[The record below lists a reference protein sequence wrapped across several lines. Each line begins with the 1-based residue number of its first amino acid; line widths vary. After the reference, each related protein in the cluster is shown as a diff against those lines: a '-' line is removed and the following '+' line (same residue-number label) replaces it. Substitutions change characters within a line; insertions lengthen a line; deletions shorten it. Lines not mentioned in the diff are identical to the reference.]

1 MAEGRSRAGTI
12 TAQSG
17 LRQDVMS
24 VITPAGQVTAP
35 VAPGQMGS
43 ALDPRAA
50 EVYVG
55 ELGRW
60 RDARRRELD
69 ELDKAALQAAS
80 GSAATGDILLSMA
93 VWKAVSDRYELLLA
107 TWNSGRVGIT
117 ELTRMSTLIWG
128 RLDASTASGLSVSLP
143 EACRLSDALLSQLRV
158 KLGLDPSGM
167 EITERI
173 RQLRAQMERIREQID
188 LEPAGA
194 AQQQAALDQSRLA
207 RRLKELADKAG
218 RGGDVAGLLGPLEID
233 ASTFERDLIVGGAR
247 RRDAAA
253 LVQRAREQR
262 ADLGAREAALHTIVE
277 DCIRRVDP
285 APRYAVPDTA
295 ALGEMP
301 NTRDELEDYL
311 RRLDQVSR
319 AMTIAQ
325 TAYAKALEDHKELG
339 SRLEAYRAKAIA
351 TGVAEVPDVAQAYQ
365 LARNA
370 LDDRPS
376 RMVLAKQLVTVYQTY
391 LQTTPAPHAV
401 HPATSSE
408 TN

>member
-1 MAEGRSRAGTI
+1 
-12 TAQSG
+12 
-17 LRQDVMS
+17 MS
-24 VITPAGQVTAP
+24 VITPAGQVIAP

-43 ALDPRAA
+43 ALDARAA
-50 EVYVG
+50 DVYID

-60 RDARRRELD
+60 RDARRHELD

-93 VWKAVSDRYELLLA
+93 LWKAVSDRYELLLA
-107 TWNSGRVGIT
+107 TWNSGRVGVT

-158 KLGLDPSGM
+158 KLGFDPSGT

-188 LEPAGA
+188 LEPAGT
-194 AQQQAALDQSRLA
+194 AQQQAALEQSRLA
-207 RRLKELADKAG
+207 RRLKELTDKAG

-233 ASTFERDLIVGGAR
+233 ASTFERDLIVAGAR
-247 RRDAAA
+247 RRDSAA
-253 LVQRAREQR
+253 LVERAREQR
-262 ADLGAREAALHTIVE
+262 ADLRAREAALHRIVE
-277 DCIRRVDP
+277 ECIRRVDP
-285 APRYAVPDTA
+285 APRYAVPDIA

-319 AMTIAQ
+319 AMTLAQ
-325 TAYAKALEDHKELG
+325 TAYTKALEEHQELD
-339 SRLEAYRAKAIA
+339 SRLEAYRAKAMA

-370 LDDRPS
+370 LDDTPS
-376 RMVLAKQLVTVYQTY
+376 RMVLARQLVSVYQTY
-391 LQTTPAPHAV
+391 LQTTAAPHAV
-401 HPATSSE
+401 HPATSADP
-408 TN
+408 N

>member
-1 MAEGRSRAGTI
+1 
-12 TAQSG
+12 
-17 LRQDVMS
+17 MS
-24 VITPAGQVTAP
+24 VLTPAGQVTAP
-35 VAPGQMGS
+35 VAPGRMGQ
-43 ALDPRAA
+43 ALDAGAA
-50 EVYVG
+50 QVYLD

-60 RDARRRELD
+60 RDGRRGELD
-69 ELDKAALQAAS
+69 ALDKAALQAAT
-80 GSAATGDILLSMA
+80 GSSATGDILLSMA
-93 VWKAVSDRYELLLA
+93 LWKAVSDRYELLLA
-107 TWNSGRVGIT
+107 TWNSGRVGAT

-194 AQQQAALDQSRLA
+194 AQQQAALEQSRLA
-207 RRLKELADKAG
+207 RRLRELADKAS
-218 RGGDVAGLLGPLEID
+218 RGGDVAGMLGPMEID
-233 ASTFERDLIVGGAR
+233 AATFERDLIVNGAR

-253 LVQRAREQR
+253 LLQRARDQR
-262 ADLGAREAALHTIVE
+262 ADLEAREAALHSIVE
-277 DCIRRVDP
+277 ECVRRVDP

-295 ALGEMP
+295 ALGPVP
-301 NTRDELEDYL
+301 NTLDQLEDYL

-325 TAYAKALEDHKELG
+325 TAYAKALHDHEELAA
-339 SRLEAYRAKAIA
+339 RLEAYHAKAVA
-351 TGVAEVPDVAQAYQ
+351 TSMADIPDIAQAYQ

-370 LDDRPS
+370 LDQRPS
-376 RMVLAKQLVTVYQTY
+376 RMVLASQLVTVYQTY

-408 TN
+408 ST

>member
-1 MAEGRSRAGTI
+1 
-12 TAQSG
+12 
-17 LRQDVMS
+17 MS
-24 VITPAGQVTAP
+24 MVSPAGQVTAP
-35 VAPGQMGS
+35 VAPGRMGQ
-43 ALDPRAA
+43 ALDPMAA
-50 EVYVG
+50 QVYMD
-55 ELGRW
+55 ELVRW
-60 RDARRRELD
+60 RDGRRRELD
-69 ELDKAALQAAS
+69 ELDRAALQAAT
-80 GSAATGDILLSMA
+80 GSSATGDILLSMA
-93 VWKAVSDRYELLLA
+93 LWKAVSDRYELLFA
-107 TWNSGRVGIT
+107 TWNSGRVGAT
-117 ELTRMSTLIWG
+117 ELMRMSTLIWG

-194 AQQQAALDQSRLA
+194 AQQQAALEQSRLA
-207 RRLKELADKAG
+207 RRLRELAEKAG
-218 RGGDVAGLLGPLEID
+218 RGGDVAGMLGSMEID
-233 ASTFERDLIVGGAR
+233 AATFERDLIVNGAR

-262 ADLGAREAALHTIVE
+262 ADLDAREAALHSIVE
-277 DCIRRVDP
+277 ESVRRVDP

-295 ALGEMP
+295 ALGPVP
-301 NTRDELEDYL
+301 NTLDQLENYL

-325 TAYAKALEDHKELG
+325 TAYRKALEDHDELA
-339 SRLEAYRAKAIA
+339 SRLEAYHAKAMA
-351 TGVAEVPDVAQAYQ
+351 TGVADVPDVAQAYE

-370 LDDRPS
+370 LDQRPS
-376 RMVLAKQLVTVYQTY
+376 RMVLANQLVTVYQTY

-401 HPATSSE
+401 HPAISSE
-408 TN
+408 ST

>member
-1 MAEGRSRAGTI
+1 
-12 TAQSG
+12 
-17 LRQDVMS
+17 MS
-24 VITPAGQVTAP
+24 VLTPAGQVTAP
-35 VAPGQMGS
+35 VAPGRMGQ
-43 ALDPRAA
+43 ALDAGAA
-50 EVYVG
+50 QVYLD

-60 RDARRRELD
+60 RDGRRGELD
-69 ELDKAALQAAS
+69 ALDKAALQAAT
-80 GSAATGDILLSMA
+80 GSSATGDILLSMA
-93 VWKAVSDRYELLLA
+93 LWKAVSDRYELLLA
-107 TWNSGRVGIT
+107 TWNSGRVGAT

-194 AQQQAALDQSRLA
+194 AQQQAALEQSRLA
-207 RRLKELADKAG
+207 RRLRELADKAS
-218 RGGDVAGLLGPLEID
+218 RGGDVAGMLGPMEID
-233 ASTFERDLIVGGAR
+233 AATFERDLIVNGAR

-253 LVQRAREQR
+253 LLQRARDQR
-262 ADLGAREAALHTIVE
+262 ADLEAREAALHNIVE
-277 DCIRRVDP
+277 ECVRRVDP

-295 ALGEMP
+295 ALGPVP
-301 NTRDELEDYL
+301 NTLDQLEDYL

-325 TAYAKALEDHKELG
+325 TAYAKALHDHEELAA
-339 SRLEAYRAKAIA
+339 RLEAYHAKAVA
-351 TGVAEVPDVAQAYQ
+351 TSMADIPDIAQAYQ

-370 LDDRPS
+370 LDQRPS
-376 RMVLAKQLVTVYQTY
+376 RMVLASQLVTVYQTY

-408 TN
+408 ST

>member
-1 MAEGRSRAGTI
+1 
-12 TAQSG
+12 
-17 LRQDVMS
+17 MS
-24 VITPAGQVTAP
+24 VVTPAGHVTAP
-35 VAPGQMGS
+35 VAPGRMGQ
-43 ALDPRAA
+43 ALDARAA
-50 EVYVG
+50 QVYVD

-60 RDARRRELD
+60 RDGRRGELD
-69 ELDKAALQAAS
+69 ELDKAALQAAT
-80 GSAATGDILLSMA
+80 GSSATGDILLSMA
-93 VWKAVSDRYELLLA
+93 LWKAVSDRYELLFA
-107 TWNSGRVGIT
+107 TWNSGRVGAT
-117 ELTRMSTLIWG
+117 ELMRMSTLIWG

-194 AQQQAALDQSRLA
+194 AQQQAALEQSRLA
-207 RRLKELADKAG
+207 RRLRELAEKAS
-218 RGGDVAGLLGPLEID
+218 RGGDVAGMLGPMEID
-233 ASTFERDLIVGGAR
+233 AATFERDLIVNGAR

-253 LVQRAREQR
+253 LVQRAREER
-262 ADLGAREAALHTIVE
+262 ADLDAREAALHSIVE
-277 DCIRRVDP
+277 ECVRRVDP

-295 ALGEMP
+295 ALGPVP
-301 NTRDELEDYL
+301 NTLDQLENYL

-325 TAYAKALEDHKELG
+325 TAYMKALQDHEELA
-339 SRLEAYRAKAIA
+339 SRLEAYRAKAVA
-351 TGVAEVPDVAQAYQ
+351 TGVADVPDVAQAYE

-370 LDDRPS
+370 LDQRPS
-376 RMVLAKQLVTVYQTY
+376 RMVLADQLVTVYQTY

-408 TN
+408 ST

>member
-1 MAEGRSRAGTI
+1 
-12 TAQSG
+12 
-17 LRQDVMS
+17 MS
-24 VITPAGQVTAP
+24 VTTPAGQVTAP

-93 VWKAVSDRYELLLA
+93 LWKAVSDRYELLLA

-117 ELTRMSTLIWG
+117 ELTRLSTLIWG

-194 AQQQAALDQSRLA
+194 AQQQAALEQSRLA

-262 ADLGAREAALHTIVE
+262 ADLGAREAALHNIVE
-277 DCIRRVDP
+277 ECIRRVDP

-325 TAYAKALEDHKELG
+325 TAYAKTLEDHEELG

>member
-1 MAEGRSRAGTI
+1 
-12 TAQSG
+12 
-17 LRQDVMS
+17 MS
-24 VITPAGQVTAP
+24 VTTPAGQVTAP

-50 EVYVG
+50 EVYLG

-80 GSAATGDILLSMA
+80 GTTATGDILLSMA
-93 VWKAVSDRYELLLA
+93 LWKAVADRYELLLA
-107 TWNSGRVGIT
+107 TWSSGRVGVT

-128 RLDASTASGLSVSLP
+128 RLDASAASGLSVSLP

-194 AQQQAALDQSRLA
+194 AQQQAALEQSRLA

-233 ASTFERDLIVGGAR
+233 ASTFERDLIVGAAR

-253 LVQRAREQR
+253 LVERAREQR
-262 ADLGAREAALHTIVE
+262 ADLRAREAALHRIVE
-277 DCIRRVDP
+277 ECIRRVDP
-285 APRYAVPDTA
+285 APRYAVPDIA

-319 AMTIAQ
+319 AMTLAQ
-325 TAYAKALEDHKELG
+325 TAYTKALEDHQELG
-339 SRLEAYRAKAIA
+339 SRLEAYRAKAMA

-376 RMVLAKQLVTVYQTY
+376 RMVLARQLVSVYQTY

-401 HPATSSE
+401 HPATSAE
-408 TN
+408 PN

>member
-1 MAEGRSRAGTI
+1 
-12 TAQSG
+12 
-17 LRQDVMS
+17 MS

-69 ELDKAALQAAS
+69 ELDKAALQAAT

-93 VWKAVSDRYELLLA
+93 LWKAVSDRYELLLA
-107 TWNSGRVGIT
+107 TWNSGRVGAT

-158 KLGLDPSGM
+158 KLGLDPSGL

-194 AQQQAALDQSRLA
+194 SQQQAALEQSRLA
-207 RRLKELADKAG
+207 RRLKDLADKAG
-218 RGGDVAGLLGPLEID
+218 RGGDVAGPLGPLEID

-262 ADLGAREAALHTIVE
+262 ADLGAREAALHNIVE
-277 DCIRRVDP
+277 ECIRRVDP

-301 NTRDELEDYL
+301 NTRDELENYL

-325 TAYAKALEDHKELG
+325 KAYAKALEDHEELG

-376 RMVLAKQLVTVYQTY
+376 RMALAKQLVTVYQTY

-401 HPATSSE
+401 HPVTSSE

>member
-1 MAEGRSRAGTI
+1 
-12 TAQSG
+12 
-17 LRQDVMS
+17 MS
-24 VITPAGQVTAP
+24 VLTPAGQVTAP
-35 VAPGQMGS
+35 VAPGRMGQ
-43 ALDPRAA
+43 ALDATAA
-50 EVYVG
+50 QVYLD

-60 RDARRRELD
+60 RDGRRGELD
-69 ELDKAALQAAS
+69 ALDKAALQAAT
-80 GSAATGDILLSMA
+80 GSSATGDILLSMA
-93 VWKAVSDRYELLLA
+93 LWKAVSDRYELLLA
-107 TWNSGRVGIT
+107 TWNSGRVGAT
-117 ELTRMSTLIWG
+117 ELMRMSTLIWG

-194 AQQQAALDQSRLA
+194 AQQQAALEQSRLA
-207 RRLKELADKAG
+207 RRLRELADKAS
-218 RGGDVAGLLGPLEID
+218 RGGDVAGMLGPMEID
-233 ASTFERDLIVGGAR
+233 AATFERDLIVNGAR

-253 LVQRAREQR
+253 LVQRARDQR
-262 ADLGAREAALHTIVE
+262 ADLEAREAALHSIVE
-277 DCIRRVDP
+277 ECVRRVDP

-295 ALGEMP
+295 ALGPVP
-301 NTRDELEDYL
+301 NIRDQLEDYL

-325 TAYAKALEDHKELG
+325 TAYAKALHDHEELAA
-339 SRLEAYRAKAIA
+339 RLEAYHAKAVA
-351 TGVAEVPDVAQAYQ
+351 TGMAEIPDIAQAYE

-370 LDDRPS
+370 LDQRPS
-376 RMVLAKQLVTVYQTY
+376 RMVLAGQLVTVYQTY

-401 HPATSSE
+401 HPARSSE
-408 TN
+408 ST

>member
-1 MAEGRSRAGTI
+1 
-12 TAQSG
+12 
-17 LRQDVMS
+17 MS
-24 VITPAGQVTAP
+24 VITPAGQVIAP

-43 ALDPRAA
+43 ALDARAA
-50 EVYVG
+50 DVYMD

-60 RDARRRELD
+60 RDARRHELD

-93 VWKAVSDRYELLLA
+93 LWKAVSDRYELLLA
-107 TWNSGRVGIT
+107 TWNSGRVGVT

-158 KLGLDPSGM
+158 KLGLDPSGT

-173 RQLRAQMERIREQID
+173 RQLRAQMERVREQID

-194 AQQQAALDQSRLA
+194 AQQQAALEQSRLA

-253 LVQRAREQR
+253 LVQRARDQR
-262 ADLGAREAALHTIVE
+262 ADLRAREATLRRIVE
-277 DCIRRVDP
+277 ECIRRVDP

-325 TAYAKALEDHKELG
+325 TAYTKALEDHKELD
-339 SRLEAYRAKAIA
+339 SRLEAYRAKASA
-351 TGVAEVPDVAQAYQ
+351 TGVAEIPDVAQAYQ

-376 RMVLAKQLVTVYQTY
+376 RMVLARQLVSVYQTY
-391 LQTTPAPHAV
+391 LQTTPAPQAV
-401 HPATSSE
+401 QPATSSE
-408 TN
+408 PN

>member
-1 MAEGRSRAGTI
+1 
-12 TAQSG
+12 
-17 LRQDVMS
+17 MS
-24 VITPAGQVTAP
+24 VITPAGQVIAP

-43 ALDPRAA
+43 ALDARAA
-50 EVYVG
+50 DVYID

-60 RDARRRELD
+60 RDARRHELD

-93 VWKAVSDRYELLLA
+93 LWKAVSDRYELLLA
-107 TWNSGRVGIT
+107 TWNSGRVGVT

-158 KLGLDPSGM
+158 KLGFDPSGT

-188 LEPAGA
+188 LEPAGT
-194 AQQQAALDQSRLA
+194 AQQQAALEQSRLA
-207 RRLKELADKAG
+207 RRLKELTDKAG

-233 ASTFERDLIVGGAR
+233 ASTFERDLIVAGAR
-247 RRDAAA
+247 RRDSAA
-253 LVQRAREQR
+253 LVERAREQR
-262 ADLGAREAALHTIVE
+262 ADLRAREAALHRIVE
-277 DCIRRVDP
+277 ECIRRVDP
-285 APRYAVPDTA
+285 APRYAVPDIA

-301 NTRDELEDYL
+301 STRDELANYL

-319 AMTIAQ
+319 AMTLAQ
-325 TAYAKALEDHKELG
+325 TAYTKALEDHQELG
-339 SRLEAYRAKAIA
+339 SRLEAYRAKAMA

-370 LDDRPS
+370 LDDTPS
-376 RMVLAKQLVTVYQTY
+376 RMVLARQLVSVYQTY
-391 LQTTPAPHAV
+391 LQTTPAPRAV
-401 HPATSSE
+401 HPATSAE
-408 TN
+408 PN

>member
-1 MAEGRSRAGTI
+1 MAQRRSRTRTGP
-12 TAQSG
+12 AQSG
-17 LRQDVMS
+17 VRQDVMS
-24 VITPAGQVTAP
+24 VVTPVGQVTAP
-35 VAPGQMGS
+35 VAPGRMGQ
-43 ALDPRAA
+43 ALDPTAA
-50 EVYVG
+50 QVYID

-60 RDARRRELD
+60 RDGRRRELD
-69 ELDKAALQAAS
+69 ELDKAALRAAT
-80 GSAATGDILLSMA
+80 GSSATGDILLSMA
-93 VWKAVSDRYELLLA
+93 LWKAVSDRYELLLA
-107 TWNSGRVGIT
+107 TWNSGRVGAT
-117 ELTRMSTLIWG
+117 ELTRLSTLIWG

-167 EITERI
+167 ETTERI

-194 AQQQAALDQSRLA
+194 AQQQAALEQSRLA
-207 RRLKELADKAG
+207 RRLKELADKAS
-218 RGGDVAGLLGPLEID
+218 RGGDVAGMLGRMEID
-233 ASTFERDLIVGGAR
+233 AATFERDLIVNGAR

-262 ADLGAREAALHTIVE
+262 ADLDAREAALRSIVE
-277 DCIRRVDP
+277 ECVRRIDP

-295 ALGEMP
+295 ALGPVP
-301 NTRDELEDYL
+301 NTLDQLENYL

-325 TAYAKALEDHKELG
+325 TAYTKALQDHEELA
-339 SRLEAYRAKAIA
+339 SRLEAYRAKATA
-351 TGVAEVPDVAQAYQ
+351 TGVADVPDVAQAYE

-370 LDDRPS
+370 LDQRPS
-376 RMVLAKQLVTVYQTY
+376 RMVLADQLVTVYQTY

-408 TN
+408 ST

>member
-1 MAEGRSRAGTI
+1 
-12 TAQSG
+12 
-17 LRQDVMS
+17 MS
-24 VITPAGQVTAP
+24 VVTPTGQVTAP
-35 VAPGQMGS
+35 VAPGRMGQ
-43 ALDPRAA
+43 ALDVRAA
-50 EVYVG
+50 QVYMD

-60 RDARRRELD
+60 RDGRRRELD
-69 ELDKAALQAAS
+69 ELDKAALQAAT
-80 GSAATGDILLSMA
+80 GSSATGDILLSMA
-93 VWKAVSDRYELLLA
+93 LWKAVSDRYELLFA
-107 TWNSGRVGIT
+107 TWNSGRVGAT
-117 ELTRMSTLIWG
+117 ELMRMSSLIWG

-143 EACRLSDALLSQLRV
+143 EACQLSDALLSQLRV

-194 AQQQAALDQSRLA
+194 AQQQAALEQSRLA
-207 RRLKELADKAG
+207 RRLRELADKAS
-218 RGGDVAGLLGPLEID
+218 RGGDVAGMLGPMEID
-233 ASTFERDLIVGGAR
+233 AATFERDLIVNGAR

-262 ADLGAREAALHTIVE
+262 ADLEAREAALHSIVE
-277 DCIRRVDP
+277 ECVRRVDP

-295 ALGEMP
+295 ALGPVP
-301 NTRDELEDYL
+301 NTLDQLENYL

-325 TAYAKALEDHKELG
+325 TAYAKALQDHEELA
-339 SRLEAYRAKAIA
+339 SRLEAYRAKAMA
-351 TGVAEVPDVAQAYQ
+351 TGVADVPDVARAYE

-370 LDDRPS
+370 LDQRPS
-376 RMVLAKQLVTVYQTY
+376 RMVLADQLVTVYQTY
-391 LQTTPAPHAV
+391 LQTTPAPQAV

-408 TN
+408 SI

>member
-1 MAEGRSRAGTI
+1 
-12 TAQSG
+12 
-17 LRQDVMS
+17 MS
-24 VITPAGQVTAP
+24 VLTPAGQVTAP
-35 VAPGQMGS
+35 VAPGRMGQ
-43 ALDPRAA
+43 ALDARAA
-50 EVYVG
+50 QVYLD

-60 RDARRRELD
+60 RDGRRGELD
-69 ELDKAALQAAS
+69 ALDKAALQAAT
-80 GSAATGDILLSMA
+80 GSSATGDILLSMA
-93 VWKAVSDRYELLLA
+93 LWKAVSDRYELLLA
-107 TWNSGRVGIT
+107 TWNSGRVGAT

-194 AQQQAALDQSRLA
+194 AQQQAALEQSRLA
-207 RRLKELADKAG
+207 RRLRELADKAS
-218 RGGDVAGLLGPLEID
+218 RGGDVAGMLGPMEID
-233 ASTFERDLIVGGAR
+233 AATFERDLIVNGAR

-253 LVQRAREQR
+253 LLQRARDQR
-262 ADLGAREAALHTIVE
+262 ADLEAREAALHSIVE
-277 DCIRRVDP
+277 ECVRRVDP

-295 ALGEMP
+295 ALGPVP
-301 NTRDELEDYL
+301 NTRDQLEDYL

-325 TAYAKALEDHKELG
+325 TAYAKALHDHEELAA
-339 SRLEAYRAKAIA
+339 RLEAYHAKAVA
-351 TGVAEVPDVAQAYQ
+351 TSMADIPDIAQAYE

-370 LDDRPS
+370 LDQRPS
-376 RMVLAKQLVTVYQTY
+376 RMVLAGQLVTVYQTY
-391 LQTTPAPHAV
+391 LQTTPAPRAV

-408 TN
+408 ST